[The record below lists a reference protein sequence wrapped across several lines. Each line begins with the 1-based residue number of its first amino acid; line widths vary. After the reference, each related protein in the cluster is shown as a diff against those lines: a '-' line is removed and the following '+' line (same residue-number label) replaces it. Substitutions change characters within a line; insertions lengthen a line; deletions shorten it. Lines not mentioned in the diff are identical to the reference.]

1 MIPPVLIKADY
12 VIGKNVVFR
21 NANEGDADF
30 ILQLRTNPIKGRY
43 LSPTPSELEL
53 QVDWLRKYAKDN
65 SQAYFIIEDKGGE
78 RYGTVRLYDKRD
90 DSFCWGS
97 WILREGSPG
106 GFAIESALMIYHF
119 ALDLGFSRSHFD
131 VRKGNES
138 VWQFHER
145 FGAVRVAET
154 DSDYVYAI
162 SLSSI
167 QKSIARYKKYLPNG
181 IEVKSQTG
189 FAVVC

>member
-1 MIPPVLIKADY
+1 MIRPISIKADY

-21 NANEGDADF
+21 NANEGDAEF

-43 LSPTPSELEL
+43 LSPTPSDLDL

-78 RYGTVRLYDKRD
+78 RYGTVRLYDQRD

-97 WILREGSPG
+97 WILREGSPS
-106 GFAIESALMIYHF
+106 GFAIESALMIYYF

-145 FGAVRVAET
+145 FGAVRVAEA
-154 DSDYVYAI
+154 DSDYLYAI
-162 SLSSI
+162 SLSAI
-167 QKSIARYKKYLPNG
+167 QKSISRYKKYLPNG
-181 IEVKSQTG
+181 IEVKRQTEL
-189 FAVVC
+189 AVD

>member
-1 MIPPVLIKADY
+1 MIRPILVKADF

-21 NANEGDADF
+21 NANEGDAEF

-43 LSPTPSELEL
+43 LSPTPSDLEL

-97 WILREGSPG
+97 WILREGSPS
-106 GFAIESALMIYHF
+106 GFSIESALMIYHF
-119 ALDLGFSRSHFD
+119 ALDLGFGRSHFD
-131 VRKGNES
+131 VRKENES

-145 FGAVRVAET
+145 FGAVRVAEA
-154 DSDYVYAI
+154 DSDYLYVI
-162 SLSSI
+162 SLSAI
-167 QKSIARYKKYLPNG
+167 QKSISRYKKYLPNG

-189 FAVVC
+189 FAVV